1 MNASDINCTDNTTL
15 PTGPRGERG
24 PTGPTGPQGLAGPQG
39 VEGAPG
45 NSGHSKIDVTFT
57 GGDEPYVGLNSTSY
71 VPIGYVVFPGTSTFG
86 TPVEA
91 KFGYSGIYNATQTPL
106 QILPVYATIE
116 FIIEDVTT
124 TPTAPTQVANGAF
137 VFSDATHVPKV
148 GIVNNFTNLS
158 NTEVVF
164 RISAKTAD
172 LGKGQGKEGRVYAF
186 ELK

>member
-1 MNASDINCTDNTTL
+1 MNANDINCTDNYTL

-39 VEGAPG
+39 AEGAPG

-57 GGDEPYVGLNSTSY
+57 GGEDPYVGLSSSSY
-71 VPIGYVVFPGTSTFG
+71 VPIGYVIFPGTSTFG

-91 KFGYSGIYNATQTPL
+91 KFGYSGIYSVTQTNL
-106 QILPVYATIE
+106 QTVPVYATIE
-116 FIIEDVTT
+116 FIVEDVTT
-124 TPTAPTQVANGAF
+124 TPTTPAQVANGTF
-137 VFSDATHVPKV
+137 VFGDATHVPRV

-172 LGKGQGKEGRVYAF
+172 LGKKQDARIYGF

>member
-45 NSGHSKIDVTFT
+45 NSGKSKIDVTFT

-91 KFGYSGIYNATQTPL
+91 KFGYSGIFNSTQTPS
-106 QILPVYATIE
+106 QILAVFATIE

-124 TPTAPTQVANGAF
+124 TPTSPTQVANGTF
-137 VFSDATHVPKV
+137 VFGDATHVPRV

-172 LGKGQGKEGRVYAF
+172 LGKKQEGRVYAF

>member
-39 VEGAPG
+39 AEGAPG

-91 KFGYSGIYNATQTPL
+91 KFGYSGIKNTAQSNQ
-106 QILPVYATIE
+106 QIVPINATIE
-116 FIIEDVTT
+116 FIVEDVTT
-124 TPTAPTQVANGAF
+124 TPTTPAQVANGTF
-137 VFSDATHVPKV
+137 VFGDATHVPRV

-172 LGKGQGKEGRVYAF
+172 LGKKQEGRVYAF